1 MPLSPLQERIAV
13 LIAKELEGTSVVL
26 AGGASL
32 VATGIVD
39 RTTRDLDY
47 FGTPEANPSELL
59 KTIVPTLEAVGLTVE
74 VISAE
79 TTFARLIVEDGN
91 ERTEID
97 FGIDARLFDIRET
110 EIGPALA
117 TREAAVD
124 KVLAIFGRTEP
135 RDLVDLDSL
144 LNFFSIETLFEDAR
158 MKDPGFDLNV
168 FAFMIGR
175 YSRSDRRDFSVSEE
189 RYHELMESANQLREQ
204 ALSIE
209 RDRDRGLGFER

>member
-1 MPLSPLQERIAV
+1 M
-13 LIAKELEGTSVVL
+13 
-26 AGGASL
+26 
-32 VATGIVD
+32 
-39 RTTRDLDY
+39 
-47 FGTPEANPSELL
+47 
-59 KTIVPTLEAVGLTVE
+59 
-74 VISAE
+74 ISAE

-158 MKDPGFDLNV
+158 MKDPSFDLNV